1 MFNKSHLLTLILVLF
16 SIFSSKAQ
24 QNQWL
29 ETSENQLN
37 TKEKMQ
43 RGNNPSI
50 YKLFKVNLTTLTQ
63 TLLEAPE
70 DTSGQA
76 SNTFVKFPDA
86 QGNISEFE
94 IYNSPM
100 MEKELALQA
109 NGIHNF
115 TGINKKDPTNII
127 KISVTPAFGM
137 HIMGFDGAGTTYY
150 VDTYTTDFNSYIF
163 YKRNDIENTYSSF
176 QCLVDQNNEESVE
189 NIGTLDYQTLSSD
202 NKFRSYRLAM
212 ACTIEYA
219 AFHVNAAPNTVPK
232 NTVDQKKDI
241 VLAAMNVTVNRL
253 NAIYE
258 RDLSVRLIL
267 VANNK
272 NIIFITSD
280 NFSNNDADALIDQ
293 SQSVITSTIGS
304 ANFDF
309 GHTVSTG
316 GGGLAT
322 KAYCASY
329 LKASGITGSP
339 SPVGDPFDI
348 DYVAH
353 EVGHQFGANH
363 TFNGTTGSCGGGNI
377 NLPTAVEPGSGSTIM
392 AYAGICGNN
401 INVQQN
407 SDAYFHQASITEI
420 ISFLTSG
427 YNNCATVVSQN
438 NPTPNI
444 TTQGNKTIPYGTPF
458 ILTATGSDSNN
469 PNSLTYTWEQS
480 NVNQSSTQPP
490 VATSI
495 QGPNFR
501 SLAPTAKS
509 TRSFPAEATV
519 LAGTT
524 NSNGVVSSKWE
535 VLPTV
540 QRSMKFTATVRD
552 NNAIGGG
559 QTKSSDATITFANAG
574 PFVITYPNNRT
585 NTAAV
590 AWAFGTQKTVT
601 WNVAGTIA
609 NGINT
614 SNVNIL
620 FSSDN
625 GVTYSTLAANV
636 PNNGSATITVPTLNT
651 SSTQCRIKIEAVGN
665 IFYTVSKAFSVTTA
679 AASED
684 FNFDNFSLY
693 PNPTSD
699 VVTINF
705 NSATGTNVN
714 IEIFDIRG
722 RKLNTQTI
730 ENFGTINA
738 EINFSN
744 FDSGVYLIKIQDG
757 DNQSTKKVI
766 KK

>member
-1 MFNKSHLLTLILVLF
+1 MSKKLHLLTSILVLF
-16 SIFSSKAQ
+16 SIFTSFGQ
-24 QNQWL
+24 PNQWK
-29 ETSENQLN
+29 ETSEKQLAG
-37 TKEKMQ
+37 KEKMQ
-43 RGNNPSI
+43 RGNTPSI
-50 YKLFKVNLTTLTQ
+50 YKLFQVNLTTLTSK
-63 TLLEAPE
+63 LAEAPE
-70 DTSGQA
+70 DTSGIT
-76 SNTFVKFPDA
+76 SNTIVQFPDA
-86 QGNISEFE
+86 EGNLANFE
-94 IYNSPM
+94 MYNSPM
-100 MEKELALQA
+100 MEAELANQA
-109 NGIHNF
+109 PGFYNF
-115 TGINKKDPTNII
+115 TGINKKDPANVI
-127 KISVTPAFGM
+127 KISITPAFGM
-137 HIMGFDGAGTTYY
+137 HIMGFDGKGTTYY
-150 VDTYTTDFNSYIF
+150 IDTYTADFNSYIF
-163 YKRNDIENTYSSF
+163 YKRNDIQNTYSSF
-176 QCLVDQNNEESVE
+176 QCLVDQNGEESTE
-189 NIGTLDYQTLSSD
+189 NIGTLDYQILSSD
-202 NKFRSYRLAM
+202 NKFRSYRFAM

-219 AFHVNAAPNTVPK
+219 AFHVNAAPSTVPK
-232 NTVDQKKDI
+232 NTVEQKKDI

-267 VANNK
+267 VANNR

-280 NFSNNDADALIDQ
+280 NFSNDDAGALIYQ

-322 KAYCASY
+322 KANCANY

-363 TFNGTTGSCGGGNI
+363 TFNGTTGSCGGGNR
-377 NLPTAVEPGSGSTIM
+377 NLPTAAEPGSGSTIM

-407 SDAYFHQASITEI
+407 SDAYFHQASIAEI

-427 YNNCATVVSQN
+427 NNNCATVISQN

-490 VATSI
+490 VATST

-501 SLAPTAKS
+501 SLTPTAKS
-509 TRSFPAEATV
+509 SRSFPAEATV

-540 QRSMKFTATVRD
+540 QRTMRFTATVRD

-559 QTKSSDATITFANAG
+559 QTKSSDATITFANTG

-585 NTAAV
+585 NTEAV

-601 WNVAGTIA
+601 WNVAGTTA

-620 FSSDN
+620 FSTDN
-625 GVTYSTLAANV
+625 GVTYTTLAANV

-651 SSTQCRIKIEAVGN
+651 SSNQCRIKIEAVGN
-665 IFYTVSKAFSVTTA
+665 IFYTVSKAFTVTTT

-684 FNFDNFSLY
+684 FNFDNFNLY

-699 VVTINF
+699 VVTITF
-705 NSATGTNVN
+705 NSATGTDVN
-714 IEIFDIRG
+714 IEIYDIRG

-730 ENFGTINA
+730 ENFGTIST
-738 EINFSN
+738 EINLSN
-744 FDSGVYLIKIQDG
+744 FDSGVYLIKIKDG
-757 DNQSTKKVI
+757 NNQSTKKVI